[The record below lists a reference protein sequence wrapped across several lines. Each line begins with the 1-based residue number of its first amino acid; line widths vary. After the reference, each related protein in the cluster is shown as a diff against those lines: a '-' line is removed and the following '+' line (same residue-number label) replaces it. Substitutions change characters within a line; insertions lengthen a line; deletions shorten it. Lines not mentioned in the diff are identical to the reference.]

1 MKQVFII
8 AEAGVNH
15 NGDINLAYKMIDAAK
30 EAGVDCIKFQ
40 TFKTEKIIMEDAK
53 KAEYQEENSIKNET
67 QYEMVKKLELS
78 YNEFKSLK
86 EYCDRVGIIFL
97 STPDEN
103 ESLDFL
109 SDELNLDTI
118 KIGSGEVTNYLFLE
132 DVAKKNKKIILSTG
146 MATLG
151 EVEKAIE
158 IIRKYNNQKLILLHC
173 TTNYPCP
180 MEEVNLRAM
189 LTLKNAFNIE
199 VGYSDHTL
207 GIEVPIAAVA
217 LGAKV
222 LEKHFTLD
230 KNLEG
235 PDHIAS
241 LEPNELK
248 EMVLKIRNI
257 EIALGDGIKKPNK
270 SEEKIKKV
278 VRRKIVTNNILKKG
292 NIIKKENLILKRAN
306 EGIEAEFIDMVI
318 GKKIKKD
325 IDENKILFWEDM
337 E

>member
-1 MKQVFII
+1 MGIFII

-15 NGDINLAYKMIDAAK
+15 NGSIELAYKMIDAAK

-40 TFKTEKIIMEDAK
+40 TFKTEKILMEDTK

-78 YNEFKSLK
+78 YKEFKNLK
-86 EYCDRVGIIFL
+86 EYCDRIGIIFL

-109 SDELNLDTI
+109 SDELNLDTL

-146 MATLG
+146 MSTLG

-180 MEEVNLRAM
+180 MEEVNLKAM

-222 LEKHFTLD
+222 IEKHFTLD

-257 EIALGDGIKKPNK
+257 EKALGNGIKKPNK
-270 SEEKIKKV
+270 SEEEIKKV
-278 VRRKIVTNNILKKG
+278 VRRKIITNNSLKKG
-292 NIIKKENLILKRAN
+292 DIIKKENLILKRSN

-318 GKKIKKD
+318 GRKIKRD
-325 IDENKILFWEDM
+325 IRENKIILWEDM